1 MTLSMFMHL
10 VYMTM
15 ANRLKSEA
23 PGVTTRPGFDYLARL
38 CAVVPQEYVSKIRL
52 LAKIENGHGIKVM

>member
-1 MTLSMFMHL
+1 MIPVDVYAHL

-23 PGVTTRPGFDYLARL
+23 PGKNPDPDWTRPEHSAN
-38 CAVVPQEYVSKIRL
+38 
-52 LAKIENGHGIKVM
+52 AKA